1 VTIFRKWRIGE
12 SGVTETVAPA
22 ELPVTAE
29 RVARVDAQL
38 AELIGSGR
46 RSGPAVDR
54 LLDMRLALTARPS

>member
-1 VTIFRKWRIGE
+1 VTIFRKWRVGE
-12 SGVTETVAPA
+12 STVTETVAPA

-38 AELIGSGR
+38 AELILSGR

>member
-12 SGVTETVAPA
+12 SAVTETVAPA
-22 ELPVTAE
+22 ELPETAE

-38 AELIGSGR
+38 AELTLSGR